1 MLVRV
6 TDVSFTTNQ
15 PWLFKF
21 ADSENKEYLV
31 LNSETYAKYGL
42 PNPVNRTHL
51 DQLDV
56 GMPSKIAFK
65 VIDGKNIVTSIR

>member
-6 TDVSFTTNQ
+6 TDVSFTTEQ

-21 ADSENKEYLV
+21 VDSENKEYLV
-31 LNSETYAKYGL
+31 LNSESYAKYGL
-42 PNPVNRTHL
+42 SNPVNRTHL

-56 GMPSKIAFK
+56 GMSSQIAFK
-65 VIDGKNIVTSIR
+65 VINGKNVVTSIR